1 MGWILMTRKK
11 QTRFT
16 ISFRENEKELELYN
30 WIENKSGI
38 TPIAVIVKE
47 ILYKAMLNDKER
59 G

>member
-1 MGWILMTRKK
+1 MTRKK